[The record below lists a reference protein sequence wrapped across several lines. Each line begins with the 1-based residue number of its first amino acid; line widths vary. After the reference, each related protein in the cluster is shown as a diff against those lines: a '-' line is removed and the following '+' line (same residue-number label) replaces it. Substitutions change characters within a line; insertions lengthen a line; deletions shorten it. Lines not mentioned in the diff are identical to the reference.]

1 MACPKCGN
9 TMRLLKRLLVLW
21 ANENEVAS
29 REGGVIHAL
38 QHEAS
43 DVPCLNRSKLTVVG
57 VILTPWSRFLLEKL
71 AGSQLMRKFPT
82 FYGI

>member
-1 MACPKCGN
+1 MACPKFGN
-9 TMRLLKRLLVLW
+9 TMRLLQRLLVVW
-21 ANENEVAS
+21 ANENEIAS

-57 VILTPWSRFLLEKL
+57 VILTPWRRVIHEKL
-71 AGSQLMRKFPT
+71 TGSQLMRKFPT